1 MGRKDS
7 RDEMDS
13 QVASSITQRFG
24 NIRALA
30 KSVFLNEFFN
40 EIFEEIYYKFLY
52 ICEKHSNPPYHW
64 TERDLS
70 LKTYISG
77 FNINRYKNVSM
88 IAVGGKCTQ
97 SVEKVRKRI

>member
-1 MGRKDS
+1 VVDIPKRIIWRELRGAIPLFLKMTIPLNDAPLMGRKDS

-52 ICEKHSNPPYHW
+52 TCEKKSNPPSH
-64 TERDLS
+64 
-70 LKTYISG
+70 
-77 FNINRYKNVSM
+77 
-88 IAVGGKCTQ
+88 
-97 SVEKVRKRI
+97 